1 MPIKKTVFALLAFLA
16 LYLIFYPAPVDPAAL
31 NWPTMAEHKS
41 EPLGEIEVL
50 FDRNCQ
56 SCEDISI
63 VGEQLYTGHGDGRL
77 LRFSLTGDDRM
88 TEVVRFKGR
97 PLGLEVLG
105 DSLAWVCVEQ
115 EGLALVD
122 LRTGT
127 YEVVTNSFNDTTF
140 QLIDYLDVAAS
151 GNVYFTDASDKFG
164 DDNLQYDVLEGR
176 PHGALYRYNV
186 TTNTTERILD
196 NLYFANGVVVDPAE
210 EFVLVAETS
219 GFRIQ
224 KLWLKGPKAGQTEIF
239 IEGLPGWPDGISL
252 GSDGLIYCTL
262 ISPRT
267 ALHDFI
273 LPHPWTRRL
282 VTKLPKSFLPK
293 PVKANRILALDGNGR
308 IVHDWADDEP
318 GFSSI
323 SSLERIEDIIYFGT
337 LDEAGIGKMVAPATM
352 NQRTTF

>member
-1 MPIKKTVFALLAFLA
+1 
-16 LYLIFYPAPVDPAAL
+16 
-31 NWPTMAEHKS
+31 MAEHKS

-63 VGEQLYTGHGDGRL
+63 VSEQLYTGHGDGRL
-77 LRFSLTGDDRM
+77 LRFSLTGDDRL
-88 TEVVRFKGR
+88 TEIVRFKRPATWFGGTWRQPGLGVRRTGR
-97 PLGLEVLG
+97 PRPGRPV
-105 DSLAWVCVEQ
+105 A
-115 EGLALVD
+115 
-122 LRTGT
+122 GT
-127 YEVVTNSFNDTTF
+127 YEIVTNSFNDTTF

-196 NLYFANGVVVDPAE
+196 DLYFANGVVVDPAE

-239 IEGLPGWPDGISL
+239 YRGLT
-252 GSDGLIYCTL
+252 GLA
-262 ISPRT
+262 RW
-267 ALHDFI
+267 ALAWV
-273 LPHPWTRRL
+273 LT
-282 VTKLPKSFLPK
+282 
-293 PVKANRILALDGNGR
+293 G
-308 IVHDWADDEP
+308 
-318 GFSSI
+318 
-323 SSLERIEDIIYFGT
+323 
-337 LDEAGIGKMVAPATM
+337 
-352 NQRTTF
+352 

>member
-1 MPIKKTVFALLAFLA
+1 MPIKKILLGLLALIA
-16 LYLIFYPAPVDPAAL
+16 LYLIFYPAPIDPAPL
-31 NWPTMAEHKS
+31 NWPIMAEHKS
-41 EPLGEIEVL
+41 DPLPEIEVL
-50 FDRNCQ
+50 FPRTCQ

-63 VGEQLYTGHGDGRL
+63 VGNQLYTGHGDGRL
-77 LRFSLTGDDRM
+77 LRFPLAGDDRL
-88 TEVVRFKGR
+88 TEIVQFKGR

-115 EGLALVD
+115 EGLARVD
-122 LRTGT
+122 LRKGT
-127 YEVVTNSFNDTTF
+127 YEIVTNSFNDTTF

-164 DDNLQYDVLEGR
+164 DDDLQYDVLEGR

-186 TTNTTERILD
+186 ATNTTDRILD

-224 KLWLKGPKAGQTEIF
+224 KLWLKGAKAGKAETF

-267 ALHDFI
+267 GMHDFI
-273 LPHPWTRRL
+273 LPRPWTRRL
-282 VTKLPKSFLPK
+282 VTKFPKSFLPK
-293 PVKANRILALDGNGR
+293 PVKANRILALDGSGQ

-318 GFSSI
+318 DFSSI
-323 SSLERIEDIIYFGT
+323 SSLERIGDVVYLGT
-337 LDEAGIGKMVAPATM
+337 LDEAGVGKMVAPAT
-352 NQRTTF
+352 NN